1 MSVAETVLQIL
12 SDIAATDEVRDNP
25 DLRLFDLA
33 VLDSLKTVELIVALS
48 EAFGMEISPAELD
61 REQWATPQ
69 RIVSYIEQRVG
80 A

>member
-12 SDIAATDEVRDNP
+12 SDIVGTDEVRDNP